1 MSSIVSLHNKKLLR
15 PRNTEYGCNCRMR
28 EKCPLQ
34 NQCLTLNLNR
44 ADVENNAD
52 KGTKIY
58 FGLAETSFKAQF
70 ANHDNILYIYI
81 CSLCGVY
88 IWGYSASWNL
98 KSWTW
103 SCHVWCFSET
113 VFITL
118 FNISIYHMV
127 TLNTTLIIVPGPHGK
142 WWIAKQLRETKYQQ
156 NEESIFYPTL
166 PVIKHKT
173 NDEAQYRQEL
183 FLFELMKT
191 VSLKHHKWHY
201 QVHDV
206 KFQSLQ

>member
-81 CSLCGVY
+81 Y
-88 IWGYSASWNL
+88 IYNVLS
-98 KSWTW
+98 
-103 SCHVWCFSET
+103 V
-113 VFITL
+113 VFIYEV
-118 FNISIYHMV
+118 I
-127 TLNTTLIIVPGPHGK
+127 
-142 WWIAKQLRETKYQQ
+142 
-156 NEESIFYPTL
+156 L
-166 PVIKHKT
+166 PVEI
-173 NDEAQYRQEL
+173 
-183 FLFELMKT
+183 
-191 VSLKHHKWHY
+191 
-201 QVHDV
+201 
-206 KFQSLQ
+206 